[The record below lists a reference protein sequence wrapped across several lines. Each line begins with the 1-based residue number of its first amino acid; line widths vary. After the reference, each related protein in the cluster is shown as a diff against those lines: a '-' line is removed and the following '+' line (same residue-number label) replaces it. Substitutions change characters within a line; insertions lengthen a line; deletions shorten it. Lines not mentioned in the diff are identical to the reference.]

1 MSIAVLV
8 FIEVGIGNENTA
20 DDRKE
25 ENLFLF
31 EANLHTILLTRKLK
45 NYRVLN
51 LLVYFKISWLSAKS
65 K

>member
-1 MSIAVLV
+1 MSIAVLI
-8 FIEVGIGNENTA
+8 FIKVGVGNENTA

-25 ENLFLF
+25 GNLFLF
-31 EANLHTILLTRKLK
+31 KANLHTILLTRKLK

>member
-8 FIEVGIGNENTA
+8 FIKVGIGNKNTA
-20 DDRKE
+20 DDMKE